1 MPGGIHVPLDQFL
14 KWPTPNYINPETR
27 PEVLLYIA
35 CICGPITFVM
45 LMTRLWV
52 RIFHQRTAGWDDWL
66 MVAGTIPAIGV
77 TVLFP
82 LITRNGFNRHLWD
95 VDILGEPEKMVVARK
110 YILAIFCT
118 FSASSGLIK
127 ISILLF
133 YRRLSARV
141 VSNFFR
147 WTTWIIIGFIASS
160 TIAFTLVPLF
170 GCRPISAFWDQANII
185 KQVKGYKY
193 SCFNEGADIFAA
205 SVVSAVQDL
214 ITAVLPTFL
223 YWNLH
228 IPLRQKI
235 ALFGIFAIGYGAAVL
250 GALRSYYSYKIY
262 FQTYDVTWYA
272 WDQLLVTLLELHVG
286 CFCANAPTFKVFFR
300 HFFNERLTSS
310 IKRSRSS
317 NQEGTQ
323 SSKSSAS
330 MLKVKVSGFFT
341 KGVGAHS
348 KDGYISEAH
357 TDITVD
363 AHGGVQVQRDFQVDV
378 VPASPIIPEPEPTQD
393 LRGSVDTTDLICDR
407 YYEDIEMGNF
417 TTRNSQ
423 VSGLSLDNDA
433 VLSMPQT
440 PMSPHSMRSSLTSN
454 PPSRSPRAPINP
466 EWPLPTTIS
475 EEKIE
480 DDTPVSPLYPTR
492 SLSVKKPHW
501 QTWT

>member
-1 MPGGIHVPLDQFL
+1 
-14 KWPTPNYINPETR
+14 
-27 PEVLLYIA
+27 
-35 CICGPITFVM
+35 
-45 LMTRLWV
+45 
-52 RIFHQRTAGWDDWL
+52 
-66 MVAGTIPAIGV
+66 MV
-77 TVLFP
+77 
-82 LITRNGFNRHLWD
+82 
-95 VDILGEPEKMVVARK
+95 EARK

-133 YRRLSARV
+133 SRRLSARV
-141 VSNFFR
+141 VSNVFR

-160 TIAFTLVPLF
+160 TIAFTLVPIF
-170 GCRPISAFWDQANII
+170 GCRPISAFWDQANVV
-185 KQVKGYKY
+185 KLVKGYKY

-286 CFCANAPTFKVFFR
+286 CFCANAPTLKVFFR
-300 HFFNERLTSS
+300 HFFHERLTSS
-310 IKRSRSS
+310 IKRSKSS

-330 MLKVKVSGFFT
+330 MLKEKVSSFFY
-341 KGVGAHS
+341 S
-348 KDGYISEAH
+348 KNGYISEAY
-357 TDITVD
+357 TDTTVD
-363 AHGGVQVQRDFQVDV
+363 ALGGVQVQRDFQVEAI
-378 VPASPIIPEPEPTQD
+378 PASPIIPEPEPTRQD
-393 LRGSVDTTDLICDR
+393 LRGSVDTTDLMCAQ
-407 YYEDIEMGNF
+407 YYDDIEMGNF

-440 PMSPHSMRSSLTSN
+440 PMSPYSMRSSLTSN
-454 PPSRSPRAPINP
+454 PRSPRAPIHP
-466 EWPLPTTIS
+466 QWPLPTTIS
-475 EEKIE
+475 EEKTE
-480 DDTPVSPLYPTR
+480 DDTQASPLYPTR